1 MFKATL
7 TDAQRFAKYQSLIT
21 RLLAID
27 SFQKSDAFKNLPDE
41 KKPLLGTLLMTWC
54 GMVI

>member
-27 SFQKSDAFKNLPDE
+27 SFQKSDVFKNGSSANRVG
-41 KKPLLGTLLMTWC
+41 KF
-54 GMVI
+54 